1 MCALRTECKNNFSI
15 CSARRVSGDGRWRLV
30 FAQSR
35 HWTDTT
41 ILSSRAATLQ
51 RDAGYFGASCLY
63 LMYCLYLRLI
73 SNKHFF
79 CCYFEALR
87 EQTAFSLLR
96 HSAASDAIQLLNKQ
110 YKALCRLQFK
120 LSRLSSTQANGFF
133 ARPPWYPNFSS
144 FFFA

>member
-1 MCALRTECKNNFSI
+1 L
-15 CSARRVSGDGRWRLV
+15 DGHHDSQL
-30 FAQSR
+30 A
-35 HWTDTT
+35 
-41 ILSSRAATLQ
+41 RAATLQ
-51 RDAGYFGASCLY
+51 RDYFGASCLY

-110 YKALCRLQFK
+110 YKALCGLRFK
-120 LSRLSSTQANGFF
+120 LSRLSSTQAKGFLQGHRGIQTF
-133 ARPPWYPNFSS
+133 PHS
-144 FFFA
+144 FLREIN